1 MSDTPLLAL
10 PYLAASQAQKH
21 VIYNEALSVIDGL
34 IHLSVI
40 TRTLATPPTTPVDGD
55 RYLVA
60 ASPTAVWAGHAGQI
74 ALRMEGA
81 WRFLSPRKGWQ
92 MWVEAENALL
102 IFDGTNWVSAS
113 VPSSLQNL
121 SQLGVNATAD
131 ATNKLAVSSSSVL
144 FNNAGAG
151 IQFKVNKNAV
161 TDTASLLFQTGFS
174 GRAEIGTS
182 GDDNL
187 HFKVSS
193 NGSSFNE
200 SLIISASSGVV
211 TIKNTAT
218 LDPQSAD
225 PTTPINGQLWYNSTT
240 GKFRGRQNGTSLDL
254 VSAGGAGVSDGDKGD
269 ITVSG
274 TGTVW
279 SIDAATITN
288 AKLVTMPSLTIK
300 GNNTGVAAAPI
311 DLTAAQ
317 VKAQLAIAVADVSGL
332 GSAATQASS
341 AFEAAGAVAA
351 HVAAA
356 DPHPIYLTAAE
367 GNAAYSGLG
376 HTHSGL
382 APIGGAAGLVLKKN
396 SATDFDYSWAA
407 DATGSGGI
415 ADGDKGDIIVSGAG
429 TVWTIDA
436 AALNIQGAIH
446 ARTLI
451 LS

>member
-21 VIYNEALSVIDGL
+21 VTHNEALSVIDGL

-40 TRTLATPPTTPVDGD
+40 SRTLATPPATPGDGD
-55 RYLVA
+55 RYLIA
-60 ASPTAVWAGHAGQI
+60 ASPTLAWTGHAGQL

-81 WRFLSPRKGWQ
+81 WRFLTPRKGWQ

-102 IFDGTNWVSAS
+102 IFDGSNWVSAS
-113 VPSSLQNL
+113 VPSILQNL
-121 SQLGVNATAD
+121 NLLGVNATAD

-144 FNNAGAG
+144 FNNMGAG
-151 IQFKVNKNAV
+151 IQFKVNKNAA

-193 NGSSFNE
+193 NGSTFNE
-200 SLIISASSGVV
+200 SLIVSATSGLV
-211 TIKNTAT
+211 TIKNTAA
-218 LDPQSAD
+218 LDPQAAD
-225 PTTPINGQLWYNSTT
+225 PATPTNGQFWYNSTT
-240 GKFRGRQNGTSLDL
+240 GKFRGRQNGSSVDL
-254 VSAGGAGVSDGDKGD
+254 VGAGGTGVTDGDKGD

-279 SIDAATITN
+279 TIDAATITN
-288 AKLVTMPSLTIK
+288 AKLVTMPSLSIK
-300 GNNTGVAAAPI
+300 GNNTGVAATPV

-317 VKAQLAIAVADVSGL
+317 VKALLAIAAADVSGL

-341 AFEAAGAVAA
+341 AFETAGAVAA
-351 HVAAA
+351 HAAAA
-356 DPHPIYLTAAE
+356 DPHPIYLTAVE
-367 GNAAYSGLG
+367 GNAAYSTLA

-382 APIGGAAGLVLKKN
+382 APIGGVAGFVLKKN
-396 SATDFDYSWAA
+396 SATDYDYSWAA
-407 DATGSGGI
+407 DATGGGGVT
-415 ADGDKGDIIVSGAG
+415 DGDKGDIIVSGAG
-429 TVWTIDA
+429 TVWTINA
-436 AALNIQGAIH
+436 AALNMQGAIH

-451 LS
+451 FS